1 MNFENDFLQMADKM
15 IPLQSAYT
23 TPGGESASGSGGSK
37 KTSVTVGN
45 QGGRPE
51 LPDEEK
57 SEKTQANIAAMG

>member
-1 MNFENDFLQMADKM
+1 MNFENDFLHMADKM

-23 TPGGESASGSGGSK
+23 TPGGESGNGSGGVK